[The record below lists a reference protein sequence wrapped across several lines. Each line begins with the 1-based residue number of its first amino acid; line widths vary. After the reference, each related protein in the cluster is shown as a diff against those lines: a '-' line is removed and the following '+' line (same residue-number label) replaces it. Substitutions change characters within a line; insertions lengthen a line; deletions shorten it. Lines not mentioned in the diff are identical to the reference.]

1 MGDRSTHEVFED
13 HLSNRRRKETET
25 DLQRNYAPDV
35 VVLSSYGVFIGHQD
49 VRESVRILH
58 EQLPDA
64 RYRYQTTLDSG
75 EMAFLEWS
83 TDSDQAQVRDGADS
97 FYIRDG
103 RIQVQTIHYTPPPI
117 EGGRGV

>member
-1 MGDRSTHEVFED
+1 MGDRSTREVFED

-25 DLQRNYAPDV
+25 DLQRNYASDV
-35 VVLSSYGVFIGHQD
+35 VVLSKYGIFIGHD
-49 VRESVRILH
+49 GVRESVRILH

-64 RYRYQTTLDSG
+64 RYHYQTALDPG

-83 TDSDQAQVRDGADS
+83 AVSDQAQVRDGVDS

-103 RIQVQTIHYTPPPI
+103 RIKVQTIHYTPTPI
-117 EGGRGV
+117 EDESGI